1 METGV
6 VVAVSVV
13 LFVAVFAVLVCI
25 FGSVA
30 GTVSAIKHTNDDDT
44 DA

>member
-6 VVAVSVV
+6 VVAISVV
-13 LFVAVFAVLVCI
+13 LFIAVFAVLVCI

-30 GTVSAIKHTNDDDT
+30 GTGSAIKHTNDDDT